1 MIREREPLGQPMED
15 LGHNSTLLT
24 ALDVAS
30 ELCVSVSWVR
40 DHAIGRRQ
48 PALPAIRM
56 GGILRFRRTDIDTFL
71 ELHTRNQVR
80 P

>member
-1 MIREREPLGQPMED
+1 MGD

-24 ALDVAS
+24 AQDVAC

-56 GGILRFRRTDIDTFL
+56 GGILRFRRSDIDTFL

>member
-1 MIREREPLGQPMED
+1 MND

-24 ALDVAS
+24 SQDVAC

-71 ELHTRNQVR
+71 QLHTRNQVV
-80 P
+80 PQ

>member
-1 MIREREPLGQPMED
+1 MND

-24 ALDVAS
+24 AQDLAC

-40 DHAIGRRQ
+40 DHAIGRRL

-56 GGILRFRRTDIDTFL
+56 GGILRFRRSDIDTFL
-71 ELHTRNQVR
+71 ELHTRNQAVTK
-80 P
+80 